1 MSRSYSI
8 RIPIEVLIPK
18 GTGLSEGSFS
28 MVFTMLEILSPERM
42 KELLTRQLLEKGY
55 NQSENG
61 LAMPL
66 KSGKSAVLD
75 PDTMTMQLKVPMPES
90 CAVYVQEEYLKQ
102 FKENLKQAMETGKV
116 MAVPGVENK
125 IEQMKQDAAYQLKQ
139 LAVEARKD
147 VNLALKEVYREAI
160 REKAA
165 SIGNV
170 ENVSE
175 TKEGNTYRIRI
186 EISA

>member
-1 MSRSYSI
+1 
-8 RIPIEVLIPK
+8 
-18 GTGLSEGSFS
+18 
-28 MVFTMLEILSPERM
+28 
-42 KELLTRQLLEKGY
+42 
-55 NQSENG
+55 
-61 LAMPL
+61 
-66 KSGKSAVLD
+66 
-75 PDTMTMQLKVPMPES
+75 MPES

-139 LAVEARKD
+139 LAIEARKD